1 MIDRVFRAPQAA
13 RLAGITYRQLDY
25 WARTGMARPSVT
37 EAQGCGSVRRYSY
50 RDVFDLYLIAR
61 LANQGVSI
69 QRCRDIL
76 DVVRAAADPYSKI
89 LVVFAEGEARLVPHD
104 AAALV
109 EVLDGSAVS
118 LVVSLPIVEHDLDSR
133 FMTACRAGDVDYLS
147 LKGA

>member
-1 MIDRVFRAPQAA
+1 MIDRVFRGPQAA

-25 WARTGMARPSVT
+25 WARTGMARPSVSQ
-37 EAQGCGSVRRYSY
+37 AAGCGSVRRYSY

-76 DVVRAAADPYSKI
+76 DVVRAADDPYSKI
-89 LVVFAEGEARLVPHD
+89 LVIAAEVLLVPHN

-109 EVLDGSAVS
+109 DVLDGSAVS
-118 LVVSLPIVEHDLDSR
+118 LVVSLPTVEHDLDAR
-133 FMTACRAGDVDYLS
+133 LLTAAQVGDVDYLS
-147 LKGA
+147 VGA